1 MARNE
6 IAYFFM
12 IARQKLAIAIAFC
25 KTQSL
30 TIAASGRK
38 FITSAIRPASLAG
51 AHKTTTYTR
60 VGRMA
65 TSKERPIGRTG
76 APVTFFISIYFGL
89 LCICGVMIA
98 VLFVQFRDMKIQ
110 IAQWEQNLATT
121 EARLSRVEKNAQQRN
136 ATESKIVNAQPQHV
150 PITLGNEDMKVIR
163 AFIRVLPSK
172 PGAQQK
178 IHLGDK
184 ISDTQSAP
192 VPESLVSQLPK
203 LRGASFL
210 VDQNGAIIIIKEGSK
225 RADAVIEPQ

>member
-12 IARQKLAIAIAFC
+12 IAKKKLAIAIAFC
-25 KTQSL
+25 RTQSL
-30 TIAASGRK
+30 IIAASGRK
-38 FITSAIRPASLAG
+38 IITSAIRPASLAG

-76 APVTFFISIYFGL
+76 VPVTLFISIFFGL
-89 LCICGVMIA
+89 LCICGIMIA

-110 IAQWEQNLATT
+110 IAQWEQSLATT
-121 EARLSRVEKNAQQRN
+121 EARLSRVEKNAQQRI
-136 ATESKIVNAQPQHV
+136 ATESKIANAQAQHV
-150 PITLGNEDMKVIR
+150 PITLGNDDMKVIR
-163 AFIRVLPSK
+163 AFIKVLPSK

-178 IHLGDK
+178 IHLGDE
-184 ISDTQSAP
+184 ISDIPSAP
-192 VPESLVSQLPK
+192 VPESLVKQLPK
-203 LRGASFL
+203 LRGASFFI
-210 VDQNGAIIIIKEGSK
+210 DQNGAIIIIGGGSK